1 MVEEGVDS
9 SDVGPTDGWIEWFE
23 IGYLEPMKI
32 RRVVTESQIEGDIDP
47 HSAVI
52 RFREAVLKAK
62 ISALDFIGGGKI
74 CKNGIN
80 GGAGCVAV
88 VS

>member
-9 SDVGPTDGWIEWFE
+9 SDVGPTDAWIEGLE

-32 RRVVTESQIEGDIDP
+32 WRVVTQSQIERDIDP

-52 RFREAVLKAK
+52 RFRETILKAK
-62 ISALDFIGGGKI
+62 ISALDCIGGG
-74 CKNGIN
+74 
-80 GGAGCVAV
+80 
-88 VS
+88 